1 MVTDNG
7 DVSRDEKNETEDL
20 LSRRMSSGSA
30 SAAEKQSQAPLEAAN
45 DPSTDTEAFDPIT
58 DPIAEDAP
66 KHSADAKPSTGPV
79 RVAPAHS
86 TNPASQPAT
95 ASTHTAAQKSAGT
108 GSATDASTTGASSST
123 DTGATR
129 EVPQNA
135 RTAVMSE
142 ADWAA
147 VSKAATSTDVR
158 DPEVPERRRS
168 VLDVIG
174 TIWIMLATPFVL
186 LALAV
191 RFVASGIFLKFEYFR
206 PGFPADQFGFSA
218 ADREHYGTYVI
229 DYLHNFDSRRYLAD
243 IVMPNGE
250 PIFISEELGHMAD
263 VKGLISLLYLVALVG
278 IIGSVLFGIY
288 LCRKNG
294 SGIHAGVRL
303 GSIFS
308 IIFMAAVAV
317 IAVLGWDS
325 FFRGFHKVFFA
336 DGTWEFYADDSLI
349 SLFPPQ
355 FWVDAGSAGGGL
367 FVLLA
372 IILFLLSFTGHKKR
386 RALRKARKDAEAEI

>member
-66 KHSADAKPSTGPV
+66 EHSADAKPSTGPV

-86 TNPASQPAT
+86 TNPHSQPASTRT
-95 ASTHTAAQKSAGT
+95 AEQNAAQKSAGT
-108 GSATDASTTGASSST
+108 DSAAAASTA

-147 VSKAATSTDVR
+147 VSKAATSTDAR

-250 PIFISEELGHMAD
+250 PIFISDELSHMAD
-263 VKGLISLLYLVALVG
+263 VKGLISLLYLVALGG

-288 LCRKNG
+288 MCRKNG
-294 SGIHAGVRL
+294 SGIHTGVRL

-317 IAVLGWDS
+317 VAVLGWDS

-349 SLFPPQ
+349 RLFPPQ
-355 FWVDAGSAGGGL
+355 FWVDAGIAGGGL

-386 RALRKARKDAEAEI
+386 RALRKARKDDAAEV

>member
-30 SAAEKQSQAPLEAAN
+30 SAADKQSQAPLEAAN

-58 DPIAEDAP
+58 DPIAEGAP
-66 KHSADAKPSTGPV
+66 KHSADAKPQTGPV
-79 RVAPAHS
+79 RVTPAHS
-86 TNPASQPAT
+86 TNPHSQPAT
-95 ASTHTAAQKSAGT
+95 ASTRAAEQNAAQKTAGADSAAAT
-108 GSATDASTTGASSST
+108 SAST

-147 VSKAATSTDVR
+147 VSKAATSTDAR

-191 RFVASGIFLKFEYFR
+191 RFIASGIFLKFEYFR

-218 ADREHYGTYVI
+218 ADREHYGTYVV

-250 PIFISEELGHMAD
+250 PIFISEELSHMAD

-278 IIGSVLFGIY
+278 IIGSVLFGLY
-288 LCRKNG
+288 MCRKGG
-294 SGIHAGVRL
+294 SGIHTGVRL

-317 IAVLGWDS
+317 VAVLGWDS
-325 FFRGFHKVFFA
+325 FFRGFHKMFFA

-349 SLFPPQ
+349 RLFPPQ
-355 FWVDAGSAGGGL
+355 FWVDAGIAGGGL

-372 IILFLLSFTGHKKR
+372 ILLFLFSFAGHKKR
-386 RALRKARKDAEAEI
+386 RALRKARKDAEAEA

>member
-1 MVTDNG
+1 M
-7 DVSRDEKNETEDL
+7 SRDEKNETEDL

-30 SAAEKQSQAPLEAAN
+30 SAAEKQSSTSLEAAN

-66 KHSADAKPSTGPV
+66 KHSADAKPPTGPV

-86 TNPASQPAT
+86 SNPN
-95 ASTHTAAQKSAGT
+95 AQ
-108 GSATDASTTGASSST
+108 SSST
-123 DTGATR
+123 RGADRSSSTEAVDSASAATSTSTSTGATR
-129 EVPQNA
+129 EVPANA

-147 VSKAATSTDVR
+147 VSKAATSTDSR
-158 DPEVPERRRS
+158 EPEVPERRRS

-206 PGFPADQFGFSA
+206 PGFPADQFGFGE

-250 PIFISEELGHMAD
+250 PIFISDELSHMAD
-263 VKGLISLLYLVALVG
+263 VKGLISLLYLVALIG
-278 IIGSVLFGIY
+278 LIGSVLFGLY
-288 LCRKNG
+288 MCRKGG

-308 IIFMAAVAV
+308 VIFMAAVAV
-317 IAVLGWDS
+317 VAVLGWES
-325 FFRGFHKVFFA
+325 FFRGFHKVFFK

-349 SLFPPQ
+349 RLFPPQ
-355 FWVDAGSAGGGL
+355 FWVDAGIAGGGL
-367 FVLLA
+367 FVLVA
-372 IILFLLSFTGHKKR
+372 IVLFCFSFAGHKKR
-386 RALRKARKDAEAEI
+386 RAARKARKEAADA

>member
-1 MVTDNG
+1 M
-7 DVSRDEKNETEDL
+7 SRDEKNETEDL

-79 RVAPAHS
+79 RVTPAHS
-86 TNPASQPAT
+86 SNPHSQPAT
-95 ASTHTAAQKSAGT
+95 ASTRAAEQNAAQKSAGT
-108 GSATDASTTGASSST
+108 DSAAASSTST

-129 EVPQNA
+129 EVPQDA

-174 TIWIMLATPFVL
+174 TIWIMLASPFVL

-250 PIFISEELGHMAD
+250 PIFISDELSHMAD

-288 LCRKNG
+288 MCRKGG

-308 IIFMAAVAV
+308 IVFMAAVAV
-317 IAVLGWDS
+317 VAVLGWDS

-349 SLFPPQ
+349 RLFPPQ
-355 FWVDAGSAGGGL
+355 FWVDAGIAGGGL

-372 IILFLLSFTGHKKR
+372 IVLFFWSFAGHKKR
-386 RALRKARKDAEAEI
+386 RALRKARRNAEEHS

>member
-30 SAAEKQSQAPLEAAN
+30 SAADKQSQAPLEAAN

-66 KHSADAKPSTGPV
+66 KHSADANPSTGPV
-79 RVAPAHS
+79 RVTPAHS

-95 ASTHTAAQKSAGT
+95 ASTHTAAQESVG
-108 GSATDASTTGASSST
+108 TDAAAVASTAGASSST

-147 VSKAATSTDVR
+147 VSKAATSTDAR

-250 PIFISEELGHMAD
+250 PIFISDELSHMAD

-288 LCRKNG
+288 MCRKNG

-308 IIFMAAVAV
+308 IVFMAAVAV
-317 IAVLGWDS
+317 VAVLGWDS

-349 SLFPPQ
+349 RLFPPQ
-355 FWVDAGSAGGGL
+355 FWVDAGIAGGGL

>member
-1 MVTDNG
+1 
-7 DVSRDEKNETEDL
+7 VSRDEKNETEDL

-30 SAAEKQSQAPLEAAN
+30 SAAEKQSPTPLEAGN
-45 DPSTDTEAFDPIT
+45 DPSTDTEAFDPIK

-79 RVAPAHS
+79 KVAPAHS
-86 TNPASQPAT
+86 SNPHTQSTT
-95 ASTHTAAQKSAGT
+95 ASTRAVDSSST
-108 GSATDASTTGASSST
+108 GDSASSSASTT

-129 EVPQNA
+129 EVPENA
-135 RTAVMSE
+135 RTSVMSE

-147 VSKAATSTDVR
+147 VSKAATSTDSR
-158 DPEVPERRRS
+158 EPEIPERRRS
-168 VLDVIG
+168 VLDIIG
-174 TIWIMLATPFVL
+174 TIWIMIATPFVL

-191 RFVASGIFLKFEYFR
+191 RFVASGLFLKFEYFR
-206 PGFPADQFGFSA
+206 PGFPADKFGFGQ
-218 ADREHYGTYVI
+218 ADREHYGTYVV
-229 DYLHNFDSRRYLAD
+229 DYLHNFDGRRYLAD

-250 PIFISEELGHMAD
+250 PIFISDELSHMAD
-263 VKGLISLLYLVALVG
+263 VKGLISLLYLVAL
-278 IIGSVLFGIY
+278 IGLIGAVLFGLY
-288 LCRKNG
+288 MCRKGG

-308 IIFMAAVAV
+308 VIFMAAVAV
-317 IAVLGWDS
+317 VAVLGWDS

-349 SLFPPQ
+349 RLFPPQ
-355 FWVDAGSAGGGL
+355 FWVDAGIAGGGL

-372 IILFLLSFTGHKKR
+372 IVLFIWSFAGHKKR
-386 RALRKARKDAEAEI
+386 SAARKARKEAAEA